1 MAATSAEASGS
12 ETLGSERY
20 LRICKRLSTVPE
32 PLLLRVLRGP
42 YNNGCSYSTL
52 EAEASLD
59 AIAVRGIIA
68 ALDYARGLHTIRL
81 VGLRRGNESMLTRDC
96 LVTLVRALR
105 SSPSVETLDLS
116 DNSLRDSV
124 AAQHLGALI
133 SRHSTIVCLLLA
145 NNCLGE
151 VSGKMLLIALEGNK
165 MLRHLDISS
174 NPGLVQ
180 WPSIERDLE
189 RMVKTNQT
197 LVGLGASF
205 CTTAAASLLCAIVQ
219 APSRMRTL
227 ELTHS
232 ALTVA
237 AVEQAALILASR
249 QER

>member
-1 MAATSAEASGS
+1 MQKRPAPRRWAPSGTFGSANGFPQS
-12 ETLGSERY
+12 
-20 LRICKRLSTVPE
+20 LS
-32 PLLLRVLRGP
+32 P
-42 YNNGCSYSTL
+42 YYFVCFVTHTNNGCSYSTL

-151 VSGKMLLIALEGNK
+151 VSGKMLLK
-165 MLRHLDISS
+165 
-174 NPGLVQ
+174 
-180 WPSIERDLE
+180 SIR
-189 RMVKTNQT
+189 
-197 LVGLGASF
+197 
-205 CTTAAASLLCAIVQ
+205 
-219 APSRMRTL
+219 
-227 ELTHS
+227 
-232 ALTVA
+232 
-237 AVEQAALILASR
+237 
-249 QER
+249 